1 MSDAVQ
7 ITKPVSGVAPKSTRF
22 VVVLG
27 DKGGIGKSLLGQGIG
42 DYFYA
47 KDKKSMVVVD
57 ADTQNSDVARMF
69 SANVQCA
76 EVNLRNE
83 NGWMDLMD
91 LVAEHAGKTILV
103 NTPAGI
109 GEHFQRE
116 MGKFSSFLKKQKTPV
131 TIEVFWAMSLVHDCV
146 VLLEDALGKYG
157 MHFDKVTVACNLHYS
172 SGDPEGYYL
181 WNESPLRT
189 KLEKAGGKTM
199 YFPAL
204 NLRVV
209 GKLFV
214 PSKVMPFCEAVDAS
228 LGEAVG
234 LTASEKARLELWIDE
249 LAEKLDKV
257 FADPVASIK
266 K

>member
-1 MSDAVQ
+1 MSEQTVA
-7 ITKPVSGVAPKSTRF
+7 TKPVAVATPKTTRF
-22 VVVLG
+22 VIILG
-27 DKGGIGKSLLGQGIG
+27 DKGGIGKSLLCQGIG

-47 KDKKSMVVVD
+47 KDKNNMVVVD
-57 ADTQNSDVARMF
+57 ADTQNADVARMF
-69 SANVQCA
+69 AVNVPCA
-76 EVNLRNE
+76 EINLGNE

-91 LVAEHAGKTILV
+91 LVADHPGKTILL
-103 NTPAGI
+103 NTPGGI
-109 GEHFQRE
+109 GKHFQRE
-116 MGKFSSFLKKQKTPV
+116 MDKFSAFLKKQKTPV
-131 TIEVFWAMSLVHDCV
+131 VIEVFWAMSLVHDCV

-157 MHFDKVTVACNLHYS
+157 QHFDKVTVACNLHYS

-214 PSKVMPFCEAVDAS
+214 PSKVMPFCEAVDAG
-228 LGEAVG
+228 LGEAIG
-234 LTASEKARLELWIDE
+234 LTASEKARLELWVDE
-249 LAEKLDKV
+249 LAEKLNKV
-257 FADPVASIK
+257 FADPTPAIK